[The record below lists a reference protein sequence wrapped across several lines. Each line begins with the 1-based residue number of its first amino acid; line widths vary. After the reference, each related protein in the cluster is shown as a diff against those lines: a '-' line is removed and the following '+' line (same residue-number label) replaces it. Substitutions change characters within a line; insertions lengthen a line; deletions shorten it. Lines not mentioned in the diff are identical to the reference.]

1 MNTAQ
6 IKRFAQQAR
15 NILKKGVYTRLLMHG
30 YNSKTR
36 QVETEIQEIS
46 GGVVID
52 GKLIRDPLYAK
63 QWNSLKKAIR
73 THGADAV
80 AEEAAYTWFNRL
92 MAIRILA
99 KNGYI
104 APQLEYVSDTFQT
117 TMIVSNTHRGFHE
130 KMDSA
135 SQEYLEELLQDD
147 SRETELFTLL
157 ICRYCRES
165 ELLNR
170 LFGRIND
177 YTELLLPMDIL
188 AENGFI
194 HLLNSSDAIS
204 DEDYQEVELIGWLYQ
219 FYISEKKDEVFASF
233 KKNKKA
239 EAEDIPAA
247 TQIFTPNW
255 IVKYMVEN
263 TVGQLWLDLHPR
275 DALRS
280 EMHYLVEN
288 PDARSAPIIAEVADI
303 QLLDPAAGSGHI
315 LVEGFDLL
323 YRMYRTEGYTARE
336 AVENI
341 LRQNL
346 FGLDIDL
353 RAVQLARFALLLK
366 AANYYPEILK
376 TDILPHIYAM
386 PEADEFTPDEISQFL
401 GSEAQAYQV
410 EFTEALELMQ
420 QAKNLGSVMKLS
432 LTPEAREF
440 IQKRVAEPPASRN
453 LFNVQLWDRLTPFI
467 DVLLV
472 LTRKYNAVAANPPY
486 MGGKN
491 MNGGLKKYIAS
502 NYPDSKSDLFAVF
515 MEVCLDLCEE
525 DGLMGMINMHSWMF
539 LSSFEKLRKNIID
552 NYTID
557 TMLHLGARTF
567 DELSGEVVQNTA
579 FMLKNREPEASKGV
593 YYRLVD
599 GENSTAKK
607 ELFLS
612 DINRY
617 PHIPQSNFE
626 KIPGSPIAYWV
637 SEKVVEIF
645 ESYKPLSYY
654 SSPRKGNSTSNNDRF
669 LRFWTE
675 ININKM
681 GVGYFSVSKF
691 LSDGKRWLPYNK
703 GGGIR
708 KWYGYNS
715 YLIDWKDDA
724 KEIRAIPSAVITNEK
739 YYMKPGLTWSTVSSV
754 SFAVR
759 YFEEGF
765 IFDNGGCC
773 LFNIRQTRNYLA
785 ALLNSKIVDYIL
797 SQINP
802 TLNYQSGDIAKLPI
816 IINNID
822 EDIPLSCR
830 KISKTDWDSR
840 ETSWDFE
847 VNPLVAQQATSIEEA
862 YRLWCEAVTK
872 DFFTLHK
879 NEEELNRIFID
890 IYGLQDELTPDVA
903 LRDITILQEE
913 IKNDDLDDIEPAFR
927 AGSNEKVALPIQRK
941 VVAAQLVSYLVGVA
955 MGRYRLD
962 KPGLHIAHPSPTPE
976 ETVSYNFNGGTFQM
990 EEDAVMPLMA
1000 EDCGFAD
1007 NTLVRVKELLTLIWG
1022 EEQLIPTLNFLHD
1035 ALGKSLE
1042 DYLRDDFWPEHVRRY
1057 QKRPIYWL
1065 FSSGKRKPAFQVLTY
1080 MHRMNRHTVEIIRS
1094 RYLLRYI
1101 GTLESRVASLK
1112 ARDAELNNQERR
1124 LLEKLERDLY
1134 ECREYEMKLKTIADK
1149 QIEFDLDDGV
1159 KVNYAKFEDVVRKI

>member
-1 MNTAQ
+1 
-6 IKRFAQQAR
+6 
-15 NILKKGVYTRLLMHG
+15 
-30 YNSKTR
+30 
-36 QVETEIQEIS
+36 
-46 GGVVID
+46 
-52 GKLIRDPLYAK
+52 
-63 QWNSLKKAIR
+63 
-73 THGADAV
+73 
-80 AEEAAYTWFNRL
+80 
-92 MAIRILA
+92 
-99 KNGYI
+99 
-104 APQLEYVSDTFQT
+104 
-117 TMIVSNTHRGFHE
+117 
-130 KMDSA
+130 MDSA

-204 DEDYQEVELIGWLYQ
+204 DEDYQQVELIGWLYQ

-275 DALRS
+275 DALRD

-288 PDARSAPIIAEVADI
+288 SDARSAPIIAEVADI
-303 QLLDPAAGSGHI
+303 HLLDPAAGSGHI

-336 AVENI
+336 AVESI

-401 GSEAQAYQV
+401 GSEGQAYHA
-410 EFTEALELMQ
+410 ELTEALELMQ

-432 LTPEAREF
+432 LTSEAREF

-453 LFNVQLWDRLTPFI
+453 LFNVQLWNRLTSFI

-486 MGGKN
+486 MGSKN
-491 MNGGLKKYIAS
+491 MNGGLKKYITS
-502 NYPDSKSDLFAVF
+502 NYPDTKSDLFAVF

-579 FMLKNREPEASKGV
+579 FVLKNREPEASKGV

-599 GENSTAKK
+599 GENSKAK
-607 ELFLS
+607 ETLFLS
-612 DINRY
+612 GSNRY
-617 PHIPQSNFE
+617 SHIPQSIFE

-637 SEKVVEIF
+637 SEKVMEVFRGELIKDISKPRAGLATGDNSIFQRFWHEI
-645 ESYKPLSYY
+645 SL
-654 SSPRKGNSTSNNDRF
+654 RKIGFNFSDVHETINSEFKWYPCNSGGF
-669 LRFWTE
+669 LRKWSTADT
-675 ININKM
+675 IVVN
-681 GVGYFSVSKF
+681 
-691 LSDGKRWLPYNK
+691 WYNN
-703 GGGIR
+703 G
-708 KWYGYNS
+708 
-715 YLIDWKDDA
+715 
-724 KEIRAIPSAVITNEK
+724 KEIKNFRNKNGKLASRPQNTQ
-739 YYMKPGLTWSTVSSV
+739 YYFKKGLTWNKISS
-754 SFAVR
+754 SNFAVQ
-759 YFEEGF
+759 YKKEGF
-765 IFDNGGCC
+765 IYDDTSRSAFIDNENNIYYVLGLLCSNVAFRF
-773 LFNIRQTRNYLA
+773 LEIFNPTMSFTNGDIERIPYIFTENKL
-785 ALLNSKIVDYIL
+785 SSIDKIVK
-797 SQINP
+797 S
-802 TLNYQSGDIAKLPI
+802 
-816 IINNID
+816 NI
-822 EDIPLSCR
+822 S
-830 KISKTDWDSR
+830 ISKTDWDSR

-962 KPGLHIAHPSPTPE
+962 KPGLHIAHPAPTPE
-976 ETVSYNFNGGTFQM
+976 ETASYSFNGGTFQM
-990 EEDAVMPLMA
+990 EEDAVLLLMA

-1065 FSSGKRKPAFQVLTY
+1065 FSSGKRKPAFQVITY

-1112 ARDAELNNQERR
+1112 ARDVELNNQERR

-1159 KVNYAKFEDVVRKI
+1159 KVNYAKFGDVVRKI